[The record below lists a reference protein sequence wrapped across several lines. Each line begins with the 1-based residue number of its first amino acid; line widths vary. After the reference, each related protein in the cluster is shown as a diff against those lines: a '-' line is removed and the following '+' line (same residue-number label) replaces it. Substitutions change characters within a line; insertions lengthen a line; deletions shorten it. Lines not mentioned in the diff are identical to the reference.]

1 MVIYDSDFGA
11 YMCEICMLHYE
22 SEDLAKKCEAWDRLH
37 DSCNLAIANRSSIS
51 SITTTNKPAIANLKN
66 L

>member
-1 MVIYDSDFGA
+1 MVVYDSDFGA

-37 DSCNLAIANRSSIS
+37 DSCNLAIANRSIEAIS
-51 SITTTNKPAIANLKN
+51 RRESLKK
-66 L
+66 